1 MASRIRGVR
10 GLQKKLARMPEAIK
24 EEMRKAMA
32 QGADEVVALAK
43 SLVPVDQGDLRD
55 SIGWTW
61 GDPPKGSIILGNIKR
76 SAKAQARKDAG
87 LLITIYAG
95 NDQAYYARWV
105 EFGTVHM
112 TARPYFYPSYRAV
125 RKRVKSRVTRATNKA
140 IKQVA
145 AGRK

>member
-1 MASRIRGVR
+1 MPSRGRGVR
-10 GLQKKLARMPEAIK
+10 ELKRKLELMPQAIK

-32 QGADEVVALAK
+32 LGADEVVALAK
-43 SLVPVDQGDLRD
+43 NLVPVDQGDLRD

-76 SAKAQARKDAG
+76 SGKAQARKDAG

-112 TARPYFYPSYRAV
+112 TAQPFFYPSWRAV
-125 RKRVKSRVTRATNKA
+125 RKRVKSRVTRSTNKA

-145 AGRK
+145 AGR